1 MLYVKS
7 VLWLN
12 LAPVVQK
19 VGSAIHSIN
28 LYICMSLDRNSS
40 IALIQRL
47 NNRGQDYNIIL
58 NLVWFRISL
67 LSLPVLI
74 IQMYS
79 VQVTMKFWFTLR
91 TDFTC
96 NIFKYVGL
104 PVFWLKKYNAKLLRF
119 RRRKTRLDQSQWLVV
134 ANYKKSPIH

>member
-1 MLYVKS
+1 
-7 VLWLN
+7 
-12 LAPVVQK
+12 
-19 VGSAIHSIN
+19 
-28 LYICMSLDRNSS
+28 MSLDRNSS

-79 VQVTMKFWFTLR
+79 VQVTIKFWFTLR

-104 PVFWLKKYNAKLLRF
+104 PVF
-119 RRRKTRLDQSQWLVV
+119 
-134 ANYKKSPIH
+134 